1 MKLFELYADLELNA
15 KGFESGVKKASK
27 QGGNLAYTL
36 KNTIGGAA
44 TFVGNR
50 VSATT
55 VMLGN
60 LMADAVKSGANMG
73 KQLAQTG
80 MQYNAQMETYV
91 TNFRTML
98 GGSSEAAE
106 KLTGDLEDMAAST
119 PFAMT
124 DLADATQTLLA
135 FGQES
140 STVLDT
146 LQTLGDISMG
156 DANKLQS
163 LTLAFAQASSS
174 GKLMG
179 QDLMQMV
186 NAGFNPLQTVVE
198 KTGVSMGDL
207 KDFMSTG
214 KASTDL
220 KRAMRDAKK
229 EVKAFGDEASE
240 GAKML
245 VQMQEDGAISAEL
258 LGQIFAIETSP
269 GGKFYQAME
278 AASKTFNGLMSTLED
293 DSTALLGK
301 VFKPL
306 SDWMVDDL
314 LPNGIEAIG
323 KLSNAYDVGG
333 WSEMV
338 KVGTGMIKDEWDDL
352 KKWAKDAGSDL
363 LENFYT
369 GLTGDET
376 NTEEAKKFLSS
387 LIDDVY
393 IAREKGKS
401 IANDFTSGF
410 YEGLAG
416 KDNPT
421 INDIESTLGGLFSGV
436 LQDIQALK
444 ESGAGL
450 LGTLY
455 TEITGEQDTAD
466 KIGKTIGGMFIS
478 GITAADGVIKMSTSF
493 LSEVDKALGS
503 DTSAKDKV
511 ASIFEAGIESS
522 KSLLEIAKNFGF
534 DLYAALNEEEAA
546 KAEKEFDD
554 NLRRFNTFGGKT
566 KDIATTAFDW
576 VADKVEFTGEAG
588 VERTMSNP
596 LYEPISGLVNDAAI
610 IFQDAWSNLEKEG
623 QAIKEATSAQ
633 WYMMKYTPDDIEAAV
648 NAIKQSDNNGE
659 SAVITGITGEELIAA
674 YESRQ
679 ADTTNDIVAASSA
692 AASAAV
698 ADSPVPVFN
707 VTIPVYVGDTE
718 VANVIYPALLNKM
731 TRELN
736 NARYSK

>member
-44 TFVGNR
+44 SFVGNK

-80 MQYNAQMETYV
+80 LQYNAQMETYV

-220 KRAMRDAKK
+220 KRAMRSAKK

-338 KVGTGMIKDEWDDL
+338 KVGTGMIETELNKIGPI
-352 KKWAKDAGSDL
+352 AVDAGAGL
-363 LENFYT
+363 LANFYT

-376 NTEEAKKFLSS
+376 SADDVKKFISG
-387 LIDDVY
+387 LIGDAVVTKDKAIG
-393 IAREKGKS
+393 IA
-401 IANDFTSGF
+401 SGF
-410 YEGLAG
+410 LDGLAEGLTG
-416 KDNPT
+416 EENSSKEDIVST
-421 INDIESTLGGLFSGV
+421 IGSLFSGG
-436 LQDIQALK
+436 LQDIQELK
-444 ESGAGL
+444 EAGAGL

-455 TEITGEQDTAD
+455 TEITGKQATAD
-466 KIGKTIGGMFIS
+466 NIGETIGGIFKA
-478 GITAADGVIKMSTSF
+478 GTTEATNVLNTATTFFND
-493 LSEVDKALGS
+493 LSATLGNPNK
-503 DTSAKDKV
+503 TLTEKV
-511 ASIFEAGIESS
+511 AGVFKDASGAMTDLLQDAGFFMS
-522 KSLLEIAKNFGF
+522 
-534 DLYAALNEEEAA
+534 DLYAAITGDTEGAAKIDKWVDSLFETPEEKRNAAMRQEHALSTPEIYRDRAHEMYSQLSYYTYNGSLLSEDQAADWITYFSTHGVSDANFKGMAEELMKAWNSRQEAEQRTSETQEEA
-546 KAEKEFDD
+546 KKEDSINMMAE
-554 NLRRFNTFGGKT
+554 
-566 KDIATTAFDW
+566 
-576 VADKVEFTGEAG
+576 
-588 VERTMSNP
+588 
-596 LYEPISGLVNDAAI
+596 AI
-610 IFQDAWSNLEKEG
+610 V
-623 QAIKEATSAQ
+623 
-633 WYMMKYTPDDIEAAV
+633 EAA
-648 NAIKQSDNNGE
+648 NAIQ
-659 SAVITGITGEELIAA
+659 IAMA
-674 YESRQ
+674 
-679 ADTTNDIVAASSA
+679 N
-692 AASAAV
+692 
-698 ADSPVPVFN
+698 PVPVN
-707 VTIPVYVGDTE
+707 VE
-718 VANVIYPALLNKM
+718 VTATLDGEQIASKTAPKVSRIIDRAFYQ
-731 TRELN
+731 
-736 NARYSK
+736 ARLGT